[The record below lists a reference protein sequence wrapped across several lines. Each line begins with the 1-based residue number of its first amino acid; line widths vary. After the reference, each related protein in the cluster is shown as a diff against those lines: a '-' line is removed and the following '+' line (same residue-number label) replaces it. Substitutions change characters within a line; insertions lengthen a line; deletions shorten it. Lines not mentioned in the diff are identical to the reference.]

1 MSKETFKKALNFLYP
16 SEGGFSNNKNDKGG
30 PTNMGVT
37 QATYN
42 YYCRKHNLP
51 AKNVKYITRDEA
63 TKVYYDE
70 YWKGSGADK
79 ISETNPKMAVA
90 VFDTAVLHGPATA
103 QNYYKKS
110 NGDLNKFLEIR
121 KQSYDK
127 IVAKDPNQKEFYNG
141 WNNRVNNLKNY
152 LNKTDFKSSSDNSQN
167 TTLKTGVEVN
177 VDKNGNRLFT
187 REEIGKM
194 SPEEFEQ
201 NEKAIM
207 KQMKEQGIPTQAQA
221 DAKTKE
227 SSNSGGSKSGGN
239 SKASGG
245 SSSGD
250 GNWVTINGHH
260 VLLED

>member
-1 MSKETFKKALNFLYP
+1 MSEETFKKALNFLYP
-16 SEGGFSNNKNDKGG
+16 SEGGYSNNKNDKGG

-63 TKVYYDE
+63 TEFYYDE

-103 QNYYKKS
+103 KSYYQKS
-110 NGDLNKFLEIR
+110 GGDLNKFLEIR

-152 LNKTDFKSSSDNSQN
+152 LNKTDFKLYSDNSQN
-167 TTLKTGVEVN
+167 AALKTGVEVN
-177 VDKNGNRLFT
+177 VDENGNRFFT
-187 REEIGKM
+187 CEEIGKM

-207 KQMKEQGIPTQAQA
+207 KQMKEQGIPTKAQA
-221 DAKTKE
+221 DAKVKA
-227 SSNSGGSKSGGN
+227 SSNSGLKSSSN
-239 SKASGG
+239 SKASGV
-245 SSSGD
+245 SSYSD
-250 GNWVTINGHH
+250 GNWTTINGNH
-260 VLLED
+260 VLLD